1 MPDQSKRSP
10 AKNLLFT
17 IVLLLFLF
25 IVVEVILSVFLYH
38 RYSSQKLATVEAVK
52 MVRRIFSK
60 PKSSVNIHNQQL
72 VRPDSSE
79 AVNRQIAEETSNSNK
94 FEYASWIEFRNI
106 NFDGKYVNV
115 NNSIRRSIPDQYLST
130 GSTDTINVYFF
141 GGSTMFGFNVSDK
154 ETIPSQFVELYK
166 QRYPSGPSIRVFN
179 YATPTYYSYQE
190 LIQLSNLV
198 FQGHRPDAVIFLDGV
213 NDFWFGKVSYYD
225 QSYFSYVFR
234 QVFAQKQ
241 GVSGFA
247 GLKDSADLLFRD
259 PTNIPLQ
266 QYNDKL
272 IENFFNSVRHA
283 KKMADMA
290 GAKSYFFCQPVPF
303 YRYPNQQKDPIC
315 FKDEHTR
322 YDYIYP
328 RIEKSADSLPNFSF
342 LGNMLEGE
350 TGYPFVDGLHYSPAF
365 IKKVTAQ
372 IMDKVAPGLL
382 SANK

>member
-1 MPDQSKRSP
+1 MSDQSKRSP
-10 AKNLLFT
+10 AKNLLYT
-17 IVLLLFLF
+17 VVLLLFLF
-25 IVVEVILSVFLYH
+25 VMIEVILSVFLYH
-38 RYSSQKLATVEAVK
+38 RYSSQKLATVETVK

-60 PKSSVNIHNQQL
+60 PKSSVNVHNQQL

-79 AVNRQIAEETSNSNK
+79 AVNRQIAEETENSNK

-115 NNSIRRSIPDQYLST
+115 NNSIRRSIPDQYIST
-130 GSTDTINVYFF
+130 GSKDTLNVYFF
-141 GGSTMFGFNVSDK
+141 GGSTMFGFNVADK

-166 QRYPSGPSIRVFN
+166 QRYPNGPSLHVFN

-241 GVSGFA
+241 GMSSFA

-272 IENFFNSVRHA
+272 IENYFNSVHHA
-283 KKMADMA
+283 KMMADMA

-328 RIEKSADSLPNFSF
+328 RVEKSADSLPNFTF
-342 LGNMLEGE
+342 LGNMLEAE
-350 TGYPFVDGLHYSPAF
+350 TGYPFVDGLHYSPVF
-365 IKKVTAQ
+365 IKKITAQ
-372 IMDKVAPGLL
+372 IMDIVAPGLL
-382 SANK
+382 SADK